1 MQTGKIDQ
9 KVMNHNEI
17 DKEKKTINKIEP
29 EERRNIILVF
39 CVNMYDH
46 KIITLERLN
55 FQVLKVAECVI

>member
-17 DKEKKTINKIEP
+17 DKKKTINKIEP
-29 EERRNIILVF
+29 EERRNIKLVF

-46 KIITLERLN
+46 KIIALEL
-55 FQVLKVAECVI
+55 FKFSSFKSC

>member
-1 MQTGKIDQ
+1 MKQTK
-9 KVMNHNEI
+9 K
-17 DKEKKTINKIEP
+17 KKTINKIEP